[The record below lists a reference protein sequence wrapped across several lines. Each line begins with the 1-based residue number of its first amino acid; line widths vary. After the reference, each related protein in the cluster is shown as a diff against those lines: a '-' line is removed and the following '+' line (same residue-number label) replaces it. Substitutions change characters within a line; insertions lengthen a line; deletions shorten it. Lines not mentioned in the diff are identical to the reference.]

1 MSSLADRV
9 LSKVSVSCQSI
20 SSACVRLFRP
30 FTHSLAF
37 GSAAGPF
44 SARASCSICPDKVKQ
59 QYPDAAECSIVDE
72 SNGCGARLNLT
83 VVSDS
88 FVGMPLL
95 KRHRTIQN
103 LLKENGLFEEI
114 HALQIKAWTI
124 GKFTRSCVRASSSA
138 LTRLIENMKHNGRKR
153 RAMNEP
159 GHARCLD
166 KRVS

>member
-9 LSKVSVSCQSI
+9 LSKVSVSCPVDLVS
-20 SSACVRLFRP
+20 VRPSLQTVHSQPRLRLRRPLF
-30 FTHSLAF
+30 
-37 GSAAGPF
+37 GPGLF
-44 SARASCSICPDKVKQ
+44 LDCPDKVKQ

-138 LTRLIENMKHNGRKR
+138 LTRLIENMKHNGRRR

-159 GHARCLD
+159 GHSRCLD